1 MGNNTSILIQ
11 YTVQKDDYIELF
23 IQSPS
28 VKKLKLFVVSG
39 NIFLGLMAYL
49 VVFLLSEVV
58 FEDEGRIDINITIF
72 IVFSILISCLYTLRK
87 FKIKSKEQGERN
99 FKNFYDGQMF
109 SDEYDMVAHEF
120 KMGNREEIIPVD
132 NQMRIVSARTSYN
145 FYREKEKNDKIFLLP
160 KNGDEE
166 YQGKLDV
173 ILKSVLSS
181 NQVTVRE
188 STVKKKI
195 VDKE

>member
-1 MGNNTSILIQ
+1 MIQ

-28 VKKLKLFVVSG
+28 VKKLKLSVVAG
-39 NIFLGLMAYL
+39 NIFIGLMAYL

-58 FEDEGRIDINITIF
+58 FEDEGRIFDINITIF

-109 SDEYDMVAHEF
+109 SVEYDMVAHEF
-120 KMGNREEIIPVD
+120 KMGNRKEIIPVD
-132 NQMRIVSARTSYN
+132 NQMKIVSARTSYN
-145 FYREKEKNDKIFLLP
+145 FYRRKDKNCKIFLLP
-160 KNGDEE
+160 RNGDEE
-166 YQGKLDV
+166 YQRKIDA

-181 NQVTVRE
+181 NQVTVKE